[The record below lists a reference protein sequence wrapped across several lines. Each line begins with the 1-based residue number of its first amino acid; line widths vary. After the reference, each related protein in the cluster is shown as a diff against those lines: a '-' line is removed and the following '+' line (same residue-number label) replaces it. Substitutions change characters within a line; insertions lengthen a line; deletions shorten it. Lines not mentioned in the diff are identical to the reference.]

1 MSPNRPMLFLTV
13 PPQQLRAACVFGL
26 PIGHLAYRMGPGGHL
41 LRSGAPVGM
50 RGGLIAIEDTACD
63 GQGDAAGFC
72 QEVARECAARGFDG
86 IICLFRQNP
95 TSFSCKVVEELGEW
109 AARRNWPLFVPERYA
124 RFSGKAKVLLP
135 SALSGGSLRQRILDA
150 AGQYGADKLALYVQR
165 CAEDFYLPSA
175 SGGGVPL
182 TRDALQQRIRERAP
196 SIFFSDELCAHY
208 FTYMSRQ
215 SGAHF
220 VLFDDAGSIRK
231 KLALAKELGVPR
243 AILPYEELDDLLPAL
258 LS

>member
-1 MSPNRPMLFLTV
+1 MSPNRPALFLTA
-13 PPQQLRAACVFGL
+13 PPQMLRAACAFGL
-26 PIGHLAYRMGPGGHL
+26 PVGHLAYRIGPGGHL

-50 RGGLIAIEDTACD
+50 RGGLIVIEDTSWD
-63 GQGDAAGFC
+63 GQGDAGVFC
-72 QEVARECAARGFDG
+72 QEVARECSARGFDG

-95 TSFSCKVVEELGEW
+95 TPFTRSVVEELGEW
-109 AARRNWPLFVPERYA
+109 AARRNWPLFVPERCA
-124 RFSGKAKVLLP
+124 RFSGKARILIP

-150 AGQYGADKLALYVQR
+150 ASQYGADKLALYVQR
-165 CAEDFYLPSA
+165 SAEDFFLPSA
-175 SGGGVPL
+175 SGGGIPL
-182 TRDALQQRIRERAP
+182 TREALQQRIRERAP

-220 VLFDDAGSIRK
+220 VLFDDVGSIRK
-231 KLALAKELGVPR
+231 KLALAKELGVPL